1 MTCTKTSK
9 RGVTLVELLVAIAI
23 LVTIAAIGVAV
34 FSRLTGQTALDASV
48 QQVLSVFEEAR
59 SRTLASENDQQFGVH
74 VTVSSVVLFI
84 GNTYSAGA
92 STNEVTTLVRRV
104 SISDISMTGGA
115 TDVVFERLTG
125 KANVTGT
132 ITLTLASDTSQT
144 QVLTINSTGLVGR

>member
-1 MTCTKTSK
+1 MTCMKTFR
-9 RGVTLVELLVAIAI
+9 RGVTLIELLVAIAV

-74 VTVSSVVLFI
+74 VTISSVVLFI
-84 GNTYSAGA
+84 GNTYSAEA
-92 STNEVTTLVRRV
+92 STNEVTTLVGRV